1 MDKEQILNIFNAQ
14 FKEFIED
21 ISRVFPDNADIL
33 TMKVTIK
40 QLLAITPKIVYKG
53 YKKHVVDPYRS
64 EIQLGDIN
72 FFIDKD
78 YKSDLNKNGSTNN
91 IILDKIDCLR
101 QPVREMNKVEQEK
114 VIKYM
119 QNMTKLCD
127 LYESSE

>member
-1 MDKEQILNIFNAQ
+1 MDKEQILNIFNTQ
-14 FKEFIED
+14 FKEFVED

-91 IILDKIDCLR
+91 LILDKIDCLR

>member
-14 FKEFIED
+14 FKDFIED

-33 TMKVTIK
+33 TMKVAIK

-91 IILDKIDCLR
+91 LILDKIDCLR
-101 QPVREMNKVEQEK
+101 QPVREMNKIEQEK

>member
-1 MDKEQILNIFNAQ
+1 MDKEQILNIFNTQ
-14 FKEFIED
+14 FKEFVED

-40 QLLAITPKIVYKG
+40 QLLTITPKIVYKG

-91 IILDKIDCLR
+91 LILDKIDCLR
-101 QPVREMNKVEQEK
+101 QPVREMNKIEQEK